1 MNPSKSSTASGTKSP
16 NFMVQQTPRFD
27 KTVYSR
33 AAGIYRPTKKKK
45 KAKYL

>member
-1 MNPSKSSTASGTKSP
+1 MNPSKSSTTSGTK
-16 NFMVQQTPRFD
+16 FGQHMVNQTPRFE

-45 KAKYL
+45 KARYL